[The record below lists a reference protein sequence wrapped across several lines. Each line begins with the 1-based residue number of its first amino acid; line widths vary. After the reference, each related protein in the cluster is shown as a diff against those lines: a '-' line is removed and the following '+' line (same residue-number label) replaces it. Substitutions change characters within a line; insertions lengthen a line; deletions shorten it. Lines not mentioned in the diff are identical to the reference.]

1 MSAMRPDILV
11 LGVGNI
17 LMRDEGIGV
26 RVVEALSSRCR
37 FPPDVE
43 LLDGGTAGM
52 DLVHAITG
60 RRHLIVCDAVI
71 SDEAAGSVMRI
82 ADDAVPAYFQTKLSP
97 HQVGLC
103 DVLATLKLLGKGPDT
118 VTIIGV
124 VPAEVDLGTELS
136 PLLTERLDAAAE
148 MVLQELHRL
157 GRGAGAFFDA
167 GAQVA

>member
-1 MSAMRPDILV
+1 MVEMRPDILV

-26 RVVEALSSRCR
+26 RVLEALSSRYR

-52 DLVHAITG
+52 DLVHAIAG

-82 ADDAVPAYFQTKLSP
+82 ADEAVPAYFQTKLSP

-103 DVLATLKLLGKGPDT
+103 DVLATLRLLDKGPAT

-136 PLLTERLDAAAE
+136 PLLTERLDTAVD

-157 GRGAGAFFDA
+157 GGDSGTFSGAR
-167 GAQVA
+167 AQVA